1 MLKNLIGKT
10 VCMKWTKTRQ
20 ISILFLCNEQTLG
33 LGLGLELGFLLSFVC
48 KHQGVRHLPNNLGV
62 NNNNHLY

>member
-1 MLKNLIGKT
+1 
-10 VCMKWTKTRQ
+10 MKWTKTRQ
-20 ISILFLCNEQTLG
+20 ISIPFLCNEQALG

-48 KHQGVRHLPNNLGV
+48 KHQGVRHLPNNLDV